1 MRTVPKP
8 SLTPSTERRRHRFA
22 SVFSCSGLV
31 LLGLVLAGCSS
42 DDTNHNASARDATVP
57 DEENQTATSQ
67 DPSPTEYIPASEDG
81 PAQNVP
87 VPEKPEGLSELT
99 EEGMKAA
106 ALYWWDAYNYMS
118 ESGDTAL
125 LEEISTE
132 SCEYCQGQ
140 MDSLIRHYE
149 EGAWS
154 DNSGTEPE
162 IYNVLHFDPDSGQGE
177 VDVSVTQHENHTY
190 DSNGEI
196 IPGRGVEDYQRTG
209 HKMDLAFDESEEIW
223 QIVQIWY
230 YSGGVAE

>member
-1 MRTVPKP
+1 MPKS

-87 VPEKPEGLSELT
+87 VPEKPEGLSDPT

-132 SCEYCQGQ
+132 SCEFCEVE
-140 MDSLIRHYE
+140 MDALTRHYE
-149 EGAWS
+149 DGAWADSS
-154 DNSGTEPE
+154 DAQPE
-162 IYNVLHFDPDSGQGE
+162 IYNVLHFDEASGQGE
-177 VDVSVTQHENHTY
+177 VDVAVTQGEAHTY
-190 DSNGEI
+190 DSGGSVI
-196 IPGRGVEDYQRTG
+196 DGRSVEDYQRTG
-209 HKMDLAFDESEEIW
+209 HKMDLVFDESEEIW
-223 QIVQIWY
+223 HIVQIWY
-230 YSGGVAE
+230 YSGGVAD